1 MTDEMA
7 MRLLQ
12 ATRDQLHGKP
22 TREVEPS
29 EIAEKAGINPY
40 SREYE
45 IAMRY
50 LLDHGYIEH
59 YPNEAVTAL
68 GLCRVTNKGLE
79 RFLATPKTTAPSK
92 YGHEAKSMEVAPGG
106 TSP

>member
-12 ATRDQLHGKP
+12 TTRVQLHGKP
-22 TREVEPS
+22 TREVEPF
-29 EIAEKAGINPY
+29 EIAKKAAINPY
-40 SREYE
+40 SREYDT
-45 IAMRY
+45 AVRH

-68 GLCRVTNKGLE
+68 GLYRVTNKGLE
-79 RFLATPKTTAPSK
+79 EILSIP
-92 YGHEAKSMEVAPGG
+92 
-106 TSP
+106 

>member
-12 ATRDQLHGKP
+12 ATRDQLHDKP
-22 TREVEPS
+22 TREVEPF
-29 EIAEKAGINPY
+29 EIAQKAGINPY

-45 IAMRY
+45 RGVRY

-59 YPNEAVTAL
+59 YPNEAVSAL
-68 GLCRVTNKGLE
+68 GLYRVTNKGLE
-79 RFLATPKTTAPSK
+79 EILSNP
-92 YGHEAKSMEVAPGG
+92 
-106 TSP
+106 